1 MASKN
6 ITVTFKFEGDNA
18 EDAAE
23 AFMVQFSDGGMD
35 EDIESRMEVQGYV
48 IEDTDFDLSTN
59 VITLTMAEG
68 A

>member
-1 MASKN
+1 MAEKN

-35 EDIESRMEVQGYV
+35 ADIESRMEGQGYV

-59 VITLTMAEG
+59 IITLTMAENT
-68 A
+68 

>member
-1 MASKN
+1 MASKS
-6 ITVTFKFEGDNA
+6 ITVTFKFEGETA

-59 VITLTMAEG
+59 MITLTVAEG
-68 A
+68 

>member
-1 MASKN
+1 MAEKD
-6 ITVTFKFEGDNA
+6 ITVTFKFEGPNA
-18 EDAAE
+18 EEAAE

-68 A
+68 E

>member
-1 MASKN
+1 MAAKN
-6 ITVTFKFEGDNA
+6 FTVTFKFEGASA

-35 EDIESRMEVQGYV
+35 EEIETRMEVQGFV

-59 VITLTMAEG
+59 IITLSVAESD
-68 A
+68 